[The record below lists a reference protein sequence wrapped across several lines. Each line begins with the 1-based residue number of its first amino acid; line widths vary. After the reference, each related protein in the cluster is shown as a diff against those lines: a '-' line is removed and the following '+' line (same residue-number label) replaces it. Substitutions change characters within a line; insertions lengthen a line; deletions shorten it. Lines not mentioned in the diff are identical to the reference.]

1 MAIIDEYI
9 ENQAKKTPAGTDTTT
24 VTSATSTPSTTQP
37 PIANAQD
44 YIKRTLGGQNPIVQN
59 AQAQQN
65 TASAVQKYI
74 AGKTARD
81 TSAQAGFDP
90 GTLQYQRTQDR
101 AMAGAESASLQG
113 QNQVNEL
120 TRQTSQQALQ
130 DQATLDA
137 GLIGSLTDPKAK
149 NYLQGVAASGGDVNA
164 AYAEMFENGQLRPE
178 YSSGTPA
185 QQAKEAIEDQVSVL
199 GFTPGAPE
207 FEAEVNRRLQLSDRA
222 TTAPVETEV
231 TEAEVAAVQNK
242 ARTGQPLTEEEMTV
256 LANNTDAVAN
266 SALPSTKEQI
276 EAAKSD
282 NPFVKLEDGSVYQIQ
297 DYYQQKRWNRGR
309 GFSDRHEDWTVLK
322 NTTTGDTVYVRSDGV
337 QVDYKPPAAPG
348 GAQGDKITY
357 KNGRFETTNGNA
369 YYDPVQKKW
378 ISNNAAI
385 RRGIQ
390 SSFGRNIR

>member
-24 VTSATSTPSTTQP
+24 VASATSTPSTTQP

-137 GLIGSLTDPKAK
+137 GLIGSLTDPRAQ
-149 NYLQGVAASGGDVNA
+149 NYLRGIAASGGDVNA

-178 YSSGTPA
+178 YSSGTPGE
-185 QQAKEAIEDQVSVL
+185 QAREAAEDLIKNTFPDLDPESQEFQDQVNKYL
-199 GFTPGAPE
+199 QDTFY
-207 FEAEVNRRLQLSDRA
+207 AETNPIGD
-222 TTAPVETEV
+222 EV
-231 TEAEVAAVQNK
+231 TDAQITALRDK
-242 ARTGQPLTEEEMTV
+242 AKTGQTLTEEEMTV

-282 NPFVKLEDGSVYQIQ
+282 NPFVKLEDGNVYQIQ
-297 DYYQQKRWNRGR
+297 DYYQQKRWDRGR
-309 GFSDRHEDWTVLK
+309 GFSDRNSDWTVLK
-322 NTTTGDTVYVRSDGV
+322 NTTTGDIVYVRSDGV
-337 QVDYKPPAAPG
+337 QIDYQPPSPEKGHRVRYNSQKGVWEELYGNSG
-348 GAQGDKITY
+348 GPTGKV
-357 KNGRFETTNGNA
+357 
-369 YYDPVQKKW
+369 YDPVSQKW
-378 ISNNAAI
+378 IKP
-385 RRGIQ
+385 
-390 SSFGRNIR
+390 GRTDA